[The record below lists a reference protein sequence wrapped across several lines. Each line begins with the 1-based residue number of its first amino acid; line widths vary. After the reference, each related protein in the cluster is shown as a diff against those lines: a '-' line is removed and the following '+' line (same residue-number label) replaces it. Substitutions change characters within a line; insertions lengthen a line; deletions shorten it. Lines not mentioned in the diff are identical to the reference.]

1 MEFCDSSGQPL
12 DYAGKVDNAL
22 LLAKVPGPPWVED
35 GSVKNYA
42 ELVARAPPSRCCS
55 LTVHLHYSMQLLNGN
70 KR

>member
-1 MEFCDSSGQPL
+1 MEFCDSLGQPL
-12 DYAGKVDNAL
+12 DYAGKVDKAL

-42 ELVARAPPSRCCS
+42 ELVARASPFTLLLPNCTPS
-55 LTVHLHYSMQLLNGN
+55 LLHAAI